1 MSKNFIG
8 EKEKWTNKENEY
20 ADSGFFYAE
29 FGAGNWPL
37 SQSKIGEFSQFS
49 AKKIIKWMRFPI
61 LRLQKHA
68 IKTAMQ
74 ETFLSKGKRTCSFIN
89 NSPSQRMLLCNFRF
103 VCLILMLLIHAC
115 YTCAV
120 FGVCAND
127 DFPRNESTWVLFL
140 DILPILSSKL
150 ETSRLPNIFHP
161 IRKADSELPIRIGFP
176 TFFFFFFFFK
186 LFFSFS

>member
-150 ETSRLPNIFHP
+150 ETSRLPAYFIQLEKLTVNF
-161 IRKADSELPIRIGFP
+161 RLELDFLLS
-176 TFFFFFFFFK
+176 FFFFFF
-186 LFFSFS
+186 